1 MINVV
6 EDMLAKHSDAE
17 IIEYLHRTMQTVDRC
32 YGGVIVDGMDANLL
46 LTQTEAISL
55 VTDTLKAL
63 HKRNQERQAQAGVV

>member
-17 IIEYLHRTMQTVDRC
+17 ITEHLYRQMQTVDK
-32 YGGVIVDGMDANLL
+32 YYDGVIADGMDANLL

-55 VTDTLKAL
+55 VTDVLKAL
-63 HKRNQERQAQAGVV
+63 HKRNQERQAQANMV